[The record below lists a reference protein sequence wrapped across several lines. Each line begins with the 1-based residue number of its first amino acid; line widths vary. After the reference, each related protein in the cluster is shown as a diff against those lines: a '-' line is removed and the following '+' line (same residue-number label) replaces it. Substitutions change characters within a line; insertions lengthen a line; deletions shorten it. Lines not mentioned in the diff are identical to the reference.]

1 MEKRIIA
8 KWLNSEKESFVHLE
22 TIKKCPMCHT
32 AHSGSHLNAYI
43 IPKTFDGYYGREPG
57 SVVYVASLC
66 EACEQVFLSAY
77 AKKDSD
83 LHYTFIE
90 SIPELVETKEFDSRI
105 SAVFPRFVTIYQQAQ
120 KAEENHLDEICGMG
134 YRKAL
139 ECLIKD
145 YLISFVGESRET
157 IEKMELGN
165 CIHNKIENPQ
175 IKKLAEKCAWLG
187 NDFSHYVAKHTEGL
201 EALKELV
208 EATVY
213 YIGMEC
219 VSRESDAIERK

>member
-1 MEKRIIA
+1 
-8 KWLNSEKESFVHLE
+8 
-22 TIKKCPMCHT
+22 
-32 AHSGSHLNAYI
+32 
-43 IPKTFDGYYGREPG
+43 
-57 SVVYVASLC
+57 
-66 EACEQVFLSAY
+66 
-77 AKKDSD
+77 
-83 LHYTFIE
+83 
-90 SIPELVETKEFDSRI
+90 
-105 SAVFPRFVTIYQQAQ
+105 
-120 KAEENHLDEICGMG
+120 MG

-187 NDFSHYVAKHTEGL
+187 NDFSHYVAKHAEGL